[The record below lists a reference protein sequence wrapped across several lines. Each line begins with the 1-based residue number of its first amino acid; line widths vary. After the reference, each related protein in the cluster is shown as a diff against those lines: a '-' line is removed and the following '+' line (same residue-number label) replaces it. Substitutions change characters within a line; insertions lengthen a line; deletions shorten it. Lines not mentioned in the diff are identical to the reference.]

1 MRLSDSVKEDYYCNG
16 GRVVIGSKET
26 LNTLNVE
33 LKNLLNDKNIKGYSP
48 TMKQFKKE
56 GNIIVF
62 NMNNNTKFKTSVSP
76 EALTLTSGYWN
87 YKGNEIFFRDNQG
100 NSKYSIVVQ

>member
-1 MRLSDSVKEDYYCNG
+1 
-16 GRVVIGSKET
+16 
-26 LNTLNVE
+26 
-33 LKNLLNDKNIKGYSP
+33 
-48 TMKQFKKE
+48 
-56 GNIIVF
+56 
-62 NMNNNTKFKTSVSP
+62 MNNNTKFKTSVSP